1 MEQRSPEWYEAR
13 RHRLTASDFGSA
25 ANLKNAY
32 KSRQKLWE
40 IKTGREVIEPNEFM
54 QYGTD
59 MEPVAKF
66 SYENLSGNLVDD
78 VGFVVHPD
86 LDFLGSSPDGLI
98 DTGSVLEIKCPI
110 KQVHSAISEQFIA
123 QVHGHLA
130 CTQRKTGFFFSWH
143 PEGQRLWEITWSQEY
158 WDWLFPLLQE
168 FWNYVLDDERPPKKS
183 KQQFDGEIQIKEIDE
198 LLDV

>member
-25 ANLKNAY
+25 ANLPNAY

-59 MEPVAKF
+59 MEPFAKF
-66 SYENLSGNLVDD
+66 AYENLSGNFVDD

-98 DTGSVLEIKCPI
+98 DTGSVLEIKCPV
-110 KQVHSAISEQFIA
+110 KQVHSAISDQFLA

-130 CTQRKTGFFFSWH
+130 CTQREVGFFFSYH
-143 PEGQRLWEITWSQEY
+143 PEAQRLWQISWSQEY
-158 WDWLFPLLQE
+158 WDWLFPLLEE
-168 FWNYVLDDERPPKKS
+168 FWTHVVEDTCPPRKS
-183 KQQFDGEIQIKEIDE
+183 KQKFEGEIEIKLISDE
-198 LLDV
+198 K